1 MFIPKILKVRTRGK
15 EKNPLAY
22 ITYLDEKNVL
32 RKEKSWSG
40 WGDKQIDDVVNTP
53 MSGFK
58 LESSVSRS
66 RDWFGTGRTLFRVIH
81 PSNFV
86 FELSANNFE
95 EICKETGIIKGVFS
109 GEYVLAWE
117 GSNLALLPA
126 DTEDYKK
133 HVSLTDKVFSGK
145 VKTKD
150 LVVGKNYNDKNGKCV
165 GRYLGIM
172 PMITNDYK
180 YVFPVY
186 SYNTKTGDAEEDKSH
201 YLCKFSRKHVFADI
215 KLKNGHLSYAL
226 AYSSPTVY
234 ESDNSDVVDVSNV
247 EIRESSFKVIPSSF
261 RGEYDLNELKTWY
274 IEEVKDKEYDAKYK
288 FEDKSFPPKI

>member
-32 RKEKSWSG
+32 RKEKSWKG

-81 PSNFV
+81 PNNFV
-86 FELSANNFE
+86 FEVSANNFE

-117 GSNLALLPA
+117 GSNLALLPT

-145 VKTKD
+145 VKIKD
-150 LVVGKNYNDKNGKCV
+150 LVIGKNYVDKNGESV
-165 GRYLGIM
+165 GRYLGTM
-172 PMITNDYK
+172 PMITHDYK
-180 YVFPVY
+180 YVSRGWVY
-186 SYNTKTGDAEEDKSH
+186 NSQTGTRELPED
-201 YLCKFSRKHVFADI
+201 
-215 KLKNGHLSYAL
+215 
-226 AYSSPTVY
+226 
-234 ESDNSDVVDVSNV
+234 
-247 EIRESSFKVIPSSF
+247 
-261 RGEYDLNELKTWY
+261 
-274 IEEVKDKEYDAKYK
+274 
-288 FEDKSFPPKI
+288 